1 MSGYLTPEE
10 VAGFE
15 RDGYFTKKRAISEAH
30 AQDCRRR
37 LEAMENSL
45 QEDCNKRMK
54 IKAHVVAPWMVDLAR
69 NPIILDAV
77 ESILG
82 PNIKLFG
89 SSMFA
94 KAANS
99 DRFVSWHQDSAY
111 YGLTPNDSVTAW
123 LAFTPSNKGNG
134 GLRVLPGSHHGDN
147 LEHEETYDPKNLL
160 AKGQTIVGVEDDKAK
175 YLELEPGEFSLHHV
189 KTAHGSLG
197 NFSDDRRIGLAFF
210 YIGAHV
216 DSTLGRRT
224 ALQVRGEDK
233 FNYWDEDPLPRYDM
247 DPITLNFLTN
257 MWTKYQS
264 KEVQQAAKAGKL

>member
-1 MSGYLTPEE
+1 MSGSLTPEE
-10 VAGFE
+10 VAAFE
-15 RDGYFTKKRAISEAH
+15 RDGYFIKRRAITKDH
-30 AQDCRRR
+30 ALDCRQR
-37 LEAMENSL
+37 LEAMEESL

-54 IKAHVVAPWMVDLAR
+54 IKAHVVSPWMVDLAR

-77 ESILG
+77 ESLLG
-82 PNIKLFG
+82 PDIMLFG

-94 KAANS
+94 KAAQS

-111 YGLTPNDSVTAW
+111 YGLTPNDSVTVW

-134 GLRVLPGSHHGDN
+134 GLRVLPGSHLGEN
-147 LEHEETYDPKNLL
+147 MEHDETYDPKNLL
-160 AKGQTIVGVEDDKAK
+160 AKGQTIRGVDDGDAQ
-175 YLELEPGEFSLHHV
+175 YLELEPGEFSIHHV

-210 YIGAHV
+210 YIGGHV
-216 DSTLGRRT
+216 NSTLGRRT
-224 ALQVRGEDK
+224 ALHVRGEDK
-233 FNYWDEDPLPRYDM
+233 FNYWDKDLLPRYDL
-247 DPITLNFLTN
+247 DPLGLEFLTN